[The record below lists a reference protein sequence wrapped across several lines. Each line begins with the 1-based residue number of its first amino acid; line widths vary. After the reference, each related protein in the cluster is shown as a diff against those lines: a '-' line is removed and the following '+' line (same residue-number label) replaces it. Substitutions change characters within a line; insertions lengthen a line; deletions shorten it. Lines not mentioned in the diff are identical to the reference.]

1 MLSGIAGVKPVSGRG
16 LLFLVAFVSFLT
28 LSLIG
33 PHIHGAAAAPTP
45 VTAAAATATG
55 TGASTANAIGNATT
69 ATNNSATP
77 TPATPTPATPTATAA
92 ATGHAPSSAAGEL
105 LSTTPQPT
113 GETLGVAAAC
123 VLVLLLTIVFFAA
136 HAAPRLAVARQRPAL
151 HMWIPERPPRGLALP
166 LFRLLSISR
175 T

>member
-55 TGASTANAIGNATT
+55 TGASTANA
-69 ATNNSATP
+69 
-77 TPATPTPATPTATAA
+77 TAA
-92 ATGHAPSSAAGEL
+92 ATAHAPSSAAGEL

-151 HMWIPERPPRGLALP
+151 HMWIPERPPRGLELP

>member
-1 MLSGIAGVKPVSGRG
+1 MRSGTLGVRPMSGRG

-28 LSLIG
+28 LSLLG

-45 VTAAAATATG
+45 VTAAAATAAPTA
-55 TGASTANAIGNATT
+55 AS
-69 ATNNSATP
+69 
-77 TPATPTPATPTATAA
+77 TATAA
-92 ATGHAPSSAAGEL
+92 APTPIATSHAPSSAAGEL

>member
-1 MLSGIAGVKPVSGRG
+1 MRSGTLGVRPMSGRG

-28 LSLIG
+28 LSLLG

-45 VTAAAATATG
+45 VTAAAATA
-55 TGASTANAIGNATT
+55 AS
-69 ATNNSATP
+69 
-77 TPATPTPATPTATAA
+77 TATAA
-92 ATGHAPSSAAGEL
+92 APTPIATSHAPSSAAGEL

>member
-55 TGASTANAIGNATT
+55 TGTGASTANAIGNATT
-69 ATNNSATP
+69 TATNTSATP
-77 TPATPTPATPTATAA
+77 TPAAAAAA
-92 ATGHAPSSAAGEL
+92 ATAHAPSSAAGEL
-105 LSTTPQPT
+105 LGTTPQPT

>member
-77 TPATPTPATPTATAA
+77 TPATAA
-92 ATGHAPSSAAGEL
+92 ATAHAPSSAAGEL